1 MRDKS
6 GFPFG
11 PRRVVWEL
19 LLEGGDFPTRR
30 FSRAVEDAGLEAADR
45 GLARELLAGVLRTQG
60 TLDKIAASFCS
71 KKVKDPMLAVALRI
85 GIYQLLYMDRIPSHA
100 AIDTTLR
107 AVRPEV
113 PAKISFLNAVL
124 RAVSRGSN
132 AGTEDDYAAAHAL
145 PSPPWRFN
153 RRVFSN
159 PDKDPLR
166 YLAETTSYPNFLVK
180 RWMEEVGEETT
191 RSRLAALN
199 KPAALWLR
207 VNPLR
212 SSVKDVC
219 EKLQEA
225 GVQVLE
231 DEVDDGEPM
240 LRVLPGDNRSPL
252 PTWPGFEQ
260 GEWAV
265 QDRTSYRSLA
275 LGKPKAGTRILDL
288 CAAPGGKSFA
298 AFEMCGG
305 DAEVVA
311 CDINAGRLKQMEE
324 ETRRLGHDLQIR
336 PIAEDGG
343 DLPDGP
349 WDLILCDVPCS
360 NTGVLN
366 KRPEARWRF
375 SKIELH
381 RLETIQNLLRKKL
394 LLPCMG
400 ESTRVLWTTCSL
412 EPEENI
418 EAAERVAKHGKR
430 RVADRMLFEPTDEQA
445 GGFAA
450 TLELSDED

>member
-1 MRDKS
+1 MKDKS

-30 FSRAVEDAGLEAADR
+30 FSRAVEDAGLESADR

-60 TLDKIAASFCS
+60 TLDRIAIAFCS
-71 KKVKDPMLAVALRI
+71 KQLKDPKLALALRI
-85 GIYQLLYMDRIPSHA
+85 GIYQLLYMDRVPSHA

-132 AGTEDDYAAAHAL
+132 VGQKDDRPAMHSMV
-145 PSPPWRFN
+145 SPAWRFN
-153 RRVFSN
+153 RRVFTN
-159 PDKDPLR
+159 PDKDAMR

-180 RWMEEVGEETT
+180 RWLEDVGEEAT
-191 RSRLAALN
+191 RERLAALN

-207 VNPLR
+207 VNTQR
-212 SSVKDVC
+212 ADIDTVRT
-219 EKLQEA
+219 KLLDF
-225 GVQVLE
+225 GVEFAE
-231 DEVDDGEPM
+231 DENAQALPM
-240 LRVLPGDNRSPL
+240 LRVLPSKQRAPIPS
-252 PTWPGFEQ
+252 WPGFEQ

-265 QDRTSYRSLA
+265 QDLTSYRSLA
-275 LGKPKAGTRILDL
+275 FGQPKAGMRILDL

-298 AFEMCGG
+298 AMEMSGG
-305 DAEVVA
+305 KAEIVA
-311 CDINAGRLKQMEE
+311 CDINGSRLETMHEEAG
-324 ETRRLGHDLQIR
+324 RLGHDLTIR
-336 PIAEDGG
+336 TIAEDGS
-343 DLPDGP
+343 DLPEGP

-375 SKIELH
+375 SKLELH
-381 RLETIQNLLRKKL
+381 RLETIQNLFRKKL
-394 LLPCMG
+394 LLP
-400 ESTRVLWTTCSL
+400 SLTDNTQILWTTCSL
-412 EPEENI
+412 EPEENLQ
-418 EAAERVAKHGKR
+418 AAQRVAKHGNR
-430 RVADRMLFEPTDEQA
+430 RVAESILFEPSREQA

-450 TLELSDED
+450 LLDLPTPE